1 MWLVI
6 YDYSCTLPL
15 PGSQSPGRRFRN
27 AAALLLPGL
36 QDLHSF
42 GLEVNARGAGASGVD
57 YTESTLLAV
66 VALAVAAANG
76 RDEFVTLRS
85 ERSLD

>member
-1 MWLVI
+1 MWLII
-6 YDYSCTLPL
+6 YDYICTLPL

-36 QDLHSF
+36 QDLHSSE
-42 GLEVNARGAGASGVD
+42 LEVNAQSAGASGVD
-57 YTESTLLAV
+57 FTESLLMAV

-76 RDEFVTLRS
+76 RDDFVTLRS
-85 ERSLD
+85 